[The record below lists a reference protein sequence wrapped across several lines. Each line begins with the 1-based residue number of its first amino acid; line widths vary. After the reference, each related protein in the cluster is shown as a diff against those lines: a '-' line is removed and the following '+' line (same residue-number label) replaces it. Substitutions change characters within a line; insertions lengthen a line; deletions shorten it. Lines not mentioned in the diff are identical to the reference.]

1 MKVNI
6 KEIFPDLLK
15 IVSIVKENELFYIM
29 IISLKNDI
37 FKEITLDNM
46 FNCITEQ
53 IIDKND
59 IKFTPVLKF
68 LTIEN
73 DFLIIK

>member
-46 FNCITEQ
+46 FNCISKTCFNY
-53 IIDKND
+53 I
-59 IKFTPVLKF
+59 
-68 LTIEN
+68 
-73 DFLIIK
+73 